1 MKPGQAQFLAHVR
14 HNRCCTGQSRR
25 LPRQTSTISS
35 APSLYSWTLR
45 LPRTTPRHYP
55 SLMEGS
61 SRKHLLRSR
70 YLFIPHQRGRD
81 RLIPHN
87 PLILNGSSNS
97 RRPARFLPASLLIPF
112 YSLLRPASLL
122 ACPALAGWTTTT
134 PPYRC
139 PLRPFSSNHGTH
151 RPIHPKQ
158 QEQPNATT
166 IRDNG
171 NTS

>member
-97 RRPARFLPASLLIPF
+97 RRPARFLSRFSPQS
-112 YSLLRPASLL
+112 
-122 ACPALAGWTTTT
+122 
-134 PPYRC
+134 
-139 PLRPFSSNHGTH
+139 PLFSSATGLASGLSGPRWLDNH
-151 RPIHPKQ
+151 HP
-158 QEQPNATT
+158 T
-166 IRDNG
+166 I
-171 NTS
+171 SVSPSSIFK